1 MNPHLGRSVSHNFLK
16 GEVTLPCPDR
26 STCYI
31 HYLTHDFFPT
41 GKNESIQYTFTYSR
55 RSRLARAWEFGNTC
69 RR

>member
-31 HYLTHDFFPT
+31 HYLTLDFFQQV
-41 GKNESIQYTFTYSR
+41 KMNLFSI
-55 RSRLARAWEFGNTC
+55 LLPILVVAG
-69 RR
+69 